1 MVSIFISK
9 PQIAASLPKHLYN
22 IHRKLQLMRR
32 IVPLLLLLAVTL
44 FVSQAAASYWFQVV
58 DISPITMN
66 PNSEANFTIAVKGLG
81 SQGTYV
87 QLIFRNVSQGLSV
100 DCPHNIKYV
109 FPAGTTLFN
118 CTMKTEDIPPGN
130 YSFVAGTAAKGSVP
144 GWKEG
149 YVIVEPVKAEEVIP
163 PQKEIISENIS
174 QTPGAGEAP
183 AGKLPQNATPGLGVI
198 MAAAA
203 LLLAGRKL
211 GWKR

>member
-1 MVSIFISK
+1 
-9 PQIAASLPKHLYN
+9 
-22 IHRKLQLMRR
+22 MRR
-32 IVPLLLLLAVTL
+32 IVPILLLLAVTFFAGL
-44 FVSQAAASYWFQVV
+44 AAASYWFQVV

-66 PNSEANFTIAVKGLG
+66 PNSEANFTVAVKGLG

-100 DCPHNIKYV
+100 NCTHNIKYV

-149 YVIVEPVKAEEVIP
+149 YVIVEPVKAEGIIP
-163 PQKEIISENIS
+163 PQKETISENIS
-174 QTPGAGEAP
+174 ETPGAKEAP
-183 AGKLPQNATPGLGVI
+183 AGKPQQNATPGLGVT

-203 LLLAGRKL
+203 LLLAWRKL
-211 GWKR
+211 ELKR

>member
-1 MVSIFISK
+1 
-9 PQIAASLPKHLYN
+9 
-22 IHRKLQLMRR
+22 MRR

-81 SQGTYV
+81 SQGAYV

-100 DCPHNIKYV
+100 DCPHDIKYV

-118 CTMKTEDIPPGN
+118 CTMKTGDIPPGN

-149 YVIVEPVKAEEVIP
+149 YVIVQPVKAEEVVP
-163 PQKEIISENIS
+163 PQKETISENIS
-174 QTPGAGEAP
+174 ETQGAKEAP
-183 AGKLPQNATPGLGVI
+183 AGKPQQNATPGLGVI
-198 MAAAA
+198 MAAAT

-211 GWKR
+211 RLKR